1 MGGKGASDLRI
12 TLLGTLLY
20 VAGSAIFYMMPPY
33 LAFIGG
39 RLSLDPGQLGALA
52 AAESAALALA
62 SLAGPFWIGR
72 IDSRILLGVGALA
85 CILGNLGAAFAG
97 SFGAVMAWRVV
108 VGFLGEGILYTASFA
123 VLGTARN
130 IDRAFAIAL
139 TVAVIYGALVT
150 AATSGLN
157 VILPA
162 VGPLAGL
169 IAVAAL
175 VLPLL
180 DQVPSFAPAEEAGA
194 PAGADRRMMGVVL
207 LGLVA
212 QAIWYG
218 APGAFWT
225 FVEQVATDKGV
236 PTDVAELAV
245 SVGEMAGLA
254 GGVAAALQGS
264 RWGRLFPLVGATF
277 GMILSA
283 ILYGFSAGA
292 AALSLFLAIFY
303 SFWNYGTVYQMA
315 FLSELDTSGKA
326 AVMMPAAQVFGLSF
340 GPYVAGTLMVGHG
353 DGAVTQ
359 STIAFALSGLVLY
372 LVCFLRARQR
382 FAEA

>member
-1 MGGKGASDLRI
+1 MDGKGASDLRI

-39 RLSLDPGQLGALA
+39 RLSLDPGQLGMLA

-72 IDSRILLGVGALA
+72 IDSRMLLGVGVLA
-85 CILGNLGAAFAG
+85 CILGNLASAFAG
-97 SFGAVMAWRVV
+97 SFRAVMAWRAV
-108 VGFLGEGILYTASFA
+108 VGFLGEGVLYTASFA

-130 IDRAFAIAL
+130 IDRAFAVAL

-157 VILPA
+157 AILPT
-162 VGPLAGL
+162 VGPLTGL
-169 IAVAAL
+169 VAVAAL

-180 DQVPSFAPAEEAGA
+180 GQVPSFAPAEEAGA
-194 PAGADRRMMGVVL
+194 PAGADRRVMGVVL

-236 PTDVAELAV
+236 PTGVAELAV

-340 GPYVAGTLMVGHG
+340 GPYVAGALMVRHG

-359 STIAFALSGLVLY
+359 STIAFALSGLALY
-372 LVCFLRARQR
+372 LVCFMRARRR

>member
-1 MGGKGASDLRI
+1 MRLI
-12 TLLGTLLY
+12 VLGTLLY

-39 RLSLDPGQLGALA
+39 RLALDAGQLGTLA

-72 IDSRILLGVGALA
+72 IDRRILLGVGALA
-85 CILGNLGAAFAG
+85 CVLGNLGCAFAG
-97 SFGAVMAWRVV
+97 SFGAIVAWRVV
-108 VGFLGEGILYTASFA
+108 VGFLGEGVLYTVSFA

-130 IDRAFAIAL
+130 VDRAFGVAL
-139 TVAVIYGALVT
+139 SVAVIYGALVT
-150 AATSGLN
+150 AGTAGLTA
-157 VILPA
+157 LFPA

-169 IAVAAL
+169 VAIAAVVFPSLGRFPAFAASA
-175 VLPLL
+175 
-180 DQVPSFAPAEEAGA
+180 QAGTRAGA
-194 PAGADRRMMGVVL
+194 AGRAIGVVL

-264 RWGRLFPLVGATF
+264 RWGRLVPLVGATF
-277 GMILSA
+277 GMIVSA
-283 ILYGFSAGA
+283 ILYGFSSAA

-315 FLSELDTSGKA
+315 FLSELDSSGKA

-340 GPYVAGTLMVGHG
+340 GPYVAGQLMVRHG

-359 STIAFALSGLVLY
+359 STIAFALSGLALF
-372 LVCFLRARQR
+372 LVCFARVR
-382 FAEA
+382 RRVATA